1 MLSRTNAT
9 RIATCVLA
17 GAPFATTAAAQTT
30 ATAATSLPAIEVV
43 TKQAKSKP
51 APAKKA
57 VSAAPAAA
65 NPESYKMTFDDKI
78 TTDEPAGGAVSDGHR
93 IARRRSV

>member
-1 MLSRTNAT
+1 MLSRTNVT

-17 GAPFATTAAAQTT
+17 GAPFATKAAAQTT

-43 TKQAKSKP
+43 TKQAKPKS

-57 VSAAPAAA
+57 ASPAPAAA
-65 NPESYKMTFDDKI
+65 KPVTPANVAPAASPSPVLNGNPAARAIGVSI
-78 TTDEPAGGAVSDGHR
+78 T
-93 IARRRSV
+93 